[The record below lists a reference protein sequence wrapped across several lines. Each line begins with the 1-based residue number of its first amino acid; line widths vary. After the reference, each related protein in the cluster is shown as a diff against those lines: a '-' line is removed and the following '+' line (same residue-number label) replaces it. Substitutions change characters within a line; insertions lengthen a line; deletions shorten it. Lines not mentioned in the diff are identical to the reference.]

1 MKADKKD
8 KHKIAFPMIAHY
20 NDAVRYFIEQGLGQT
35 YIMQPAMTRRTMA
48 LGEKLSPDMVCTPF
62 KTILG
67 SMIEALEA
75 GAEVLIMTMGYCRLG
90 YYGELAES
98 ILREQGY
105 DFDYV
110 NFAEYTTGRP
120 KDYLKA
126 VKAIC
131 PHVRPAKAMGA
142 LRAALDMVK
151 YIDEVEC
158 QYYMNCGFETEPGS
172 FKAALKRFYRDMR
185 TAKTRR
191 DIEAG
196 YENCLQTF
204 ERLPIDKGPNA
215 LKVGLIGE
223 YFTVMDA
230 FSNLDLEQV
239 LADMGVEVHR
249 WMNVSH
255 RNLDYPGEKNLH
267 VRIKAY
273 CRYEMGPTSTANIWK
288 AKKYAEDGFDGI
300 IHVKSAGCTPEIEIM
315 PVIRNI
321 SEDYKIP
328 VLFLTYDTQTATAG
342 LMTRLEAFYDMIA
355 MRKKV
360 IQ

>member
-1 MKADKKD
+1 MSQNETKRKV
-8 KHKIAFPMIAHY
+8 AFPMIAHY
-20 NDAVRYFIEQGLGQT
+20 NPAVKYLIEQGLGRI
-35 YIMQPAMTRRTMA
+35 YVMQPAMTRRTMA
-48 LGEKLSPDMVCTPF
+48 LGEKLAPDMVCTPF

-75 GAEVLIMTMGYCRLG
+75 GADTLIMTMGYCRLG

-105 DFDYV
+105 TFDYV

-126 VKAIC
+126 LKAIT
-131 PHVRPAKAMGA
+131 PHPRPAKV
-142 LRAALDMVK
+142 LKNLKEALDMVQH
-151 YIDEVEC
+151 IDDIEC
-158 QYYMNCGFETEPGS
+158 QYYMNCGFETEKGS
-172 FKAALKRFYRDMR
+172 FKAALNRFFKAMTSAKSRKDIDRGYR
-185 TAKTRR
+185 A
-191 DIEAG
+191 
-196 YENCLQTF
+196 CLNAF
-204 ERLPIDKGPNA
+204 ETLPVKKPEPV

-230 FSNLDLEQV
+230 FSNLDLEQA

-267 VRIKAY
+267 VRIKDY

-315 PVIRNI
+315 PVLRRI

-328 VLFLTYDTQTATAG
+328 VLFLTYDTETATAG

-355 MRKKV
+355 MRRKV
-360 IQ
+360 IS